1 MFKEL
6 EVGITLAYY
15 RLHKKARVG
24 GSRDLAQNGQK
35 RSGRVSSA

>member
-1 MFKEL
+1 MFSGL
-6 EVGITLAYY
+6 EVGIVLAYY

-24 GSRDLAQNGQK
+24 GFSNPAQNEKK